1 MVTQE
6 KRKKAKDIQSNNTCP
21 HILSRGGY
29 QLLEEKMMNEK
40 QKQQQEA
47 SASNPS
53 VSMISPPSPPS
64 RHEKWKQARI
74 KKSDEY
80 TSADSKSIVE
90 KIVSSVAC
98 LHILHFQ
105 CKFMGILLFY

>member
-1 MVTQE
+1 MVTQA
-6 KRKKAKDIQSNNTCP
+6 KRKKAKDIQSKNTCP

-29 QLLEEKMMNEK
+29 QVLEEKMMLEK
-40 QKQQQEA
+40 QRQQQEA

-74 KKSDEY
+74 KKLGEY
-80 TSADSKSIVE
+80 TSTDSKSIAD
-90 KIVSSVAC
+90 KIVSLLGC
-98 LHILHFQ
+98 LHILHSQ